1 MSLRA
6 TTSLLLVLLP
16 LAALWWCAVVWWGD
30 LPDRIPL
37 HFGADGAPTRW
48 GPPSAGNWFMPPIV
62 ATLTIGM
69 VGGISLL
76 IGPIA
81 RHHPNLV
88 NMPFVK
94 ARWLALAPDARV
106 RTIEPMRT
114 MLAVVAAAMGGLFL
128 WILAGT
134 RRVAIEA
141 AAGAIPVSASLDGVP
156 VVLLFV
162 GGTLALSV
170 WSIVRVHQRV
180 AAETAGDEPRFGV
193 E

>member
-1 MSLRA
+1 
-6 TTSLLLVLLP
+6 
-16 LAALWWCAVVWWGD
+16 
-30 LPDRIPL
+30 
-37 HFGADGAPTRW
+37 
-48 GPPSAGNWFMPPIV
+48 
-62 ATLTIGM
+62 
-69 VGGISLL
+69 
-76 IGPIA
+76 
-81 RHHPNLV
+81 V

>member
-1 MSLRA
+1 
-6 TTSLLLVLLP
+6 
-16 LAALWWCAVVWWGD
+16 
-30 LPDRIPL
+30 
-37 HFGADGAPTRW
+37 
-48 GPPSAGNWFMPPIV
+48 
-62 ATLTIGM
+62 
-69 VGGISLL
+69 
-76 IGPIA
+76 
-81 RHHPNLV
+81 V

-114 MLAVVAAAMGGLFL
+114 MLTLLAAAMGCLFL

-141 AAGAIPVSASLDGVP
+141 AAGAIPGTSGLDGLP
-156 VVLLFV
+156 VTALFV

-180 AAETAGDEPRFGV
+180 VAETAGDEPRFGV